1 MDDLNIL
8 AEKVEK
14 PEDAANIINQYE
26 EILHTK
32 RKGIISVACHQGK
45 LFECFKE
52 KEKFIQTV
60 SKWQIHKNTIIFR
73 INIFKLIEKHPGL
86 MKSSV
91 TSNFL
96 KNYLKG
102 IKKICEENSSE
113 FE

>member
-1 MDDLNIL
+1 MQLIEAITINNIVEMDDLNVL

-32 RKGIISVACHQGK
+32 RKRIISVACHQGK

-60 SKWQIHKNTIIFR
+60 SKWEIHKNTIIFK

-86 MKSSV
+86 MKS
-91 TSNFL
+91 
-96 KNYLKG
+96 
-102 IKKICEENSSE
+102 
-113 FE
+113 